1 MRVMTITPGALHAD
15 VERILGWSISED
27 SSAAAHI
34 ELREVDVTGT
44 IVAHIGLASDTS
56 QSVIFPKP
64 TYIECPGGVW
74 VNEEAGS
81 IVGVLYY

>member
-1 MRVMTITPGALHAD
+1 MTITPGALHAI
-15 VERILGWSISED
+15 ERIYGWSISED

-34 ELREVDVTGT
+34 ELREVLVTGK

-56 QSVIFPKP
+56 ESVIFPKP
-64 TYIECPGGVW
+64 TYVECPGGVW